1 MEAVYVTGMG
11 IVSAL
16 GSDVESWWQAL
27 CRGESGQGQVT
38 RFSTDGIERDQA
50 CEVKGVP
57 WEPWLTRSE
66 QRQVGRAAG
75 YALAATRQALEQAGH
90 PNAQTPAP
98 ERRAVVVGTSMGE
111 GDRLGA
117 LHRAWFHGNAAGVA
131 PGAVVPFGSVTLPA
145 LVARSAGCEGPIH
158 TVPGAC
164 AAGNYALG
172 LGAELIRTGHADLVI
187 AGASEVIERL
197 QYAGFARLGAIAP
210 QRCQPFDAQRKGL
223 MIGEGAAFFVL
234 ESAASVVRRGGQ
246 PLAQLG
252 VLGLT
257 CDAFHITRPHPEG
270 AGSRAAL
277 LRALSATGLAP
288 DAVDYFCA
296 HGTGTEA
303 NDAVEAQVLR
313 AVFGTHVPLVS
324 SLKGAIGHAMGAA
337 SAIEAVACVQA
348 LRTGVVP
355 GTVNLEET
363 DPALEIDVLKRTAH
377 STRLRVVLN
386 NSLAFGGYNAVLPLI
401 NAEDVVLQPDAPAS
415 GRYSASA
422 GIAVPEGARED
433 DAPEGVSGG
442 LRP

>member
-27 CRGESGQGQVT
+27 CRGESGQGPVT

-50 CEVKGVP
+50 CEVKGTP

-66 QRQVGRAAG
+66 RRQSGRAAG
-75 YALAATRQALEQAGH
+75 YALAAARQAMAQAGFGG
-90 PNAQTPAP
+90 AKIPAP

-117 LHRAWFHGNAAGVA
+117 LHRAWFHEDAAGVS

-145 LVARSAGCEGPIH
+145 LLARAAGCEGPIH

-172 LGAELIRTGHADLVI
+172 LGAELIRTGEADLVI

-210 QRCQPFDAQRKGL
+210 QRCQPFDAGRKGL

-252 VLGLT
+252 VVGLT

-270 AGSRAAL
+270 AGSQAAL
-277 LRALSATGLAP
+277 QRALSATGLVP
-288 DAVDYFCA
+288 EAVDYFCA

-313 AVFGTHVPLVS
+313 TVFGTRIPHVS

-355 GTVNLEET
+355 GTVNLEAI
-363 DPALEIDVLKRTAH
+363 DPALEIDVLKRTLRQ
-377 STRLRVVLN
+377 TKVRVVLN
-386 NSLAFGGYNAVLPLI
+386 NSLAFGGYNAVLPLMG
-401 NAEDVVLQPDAPAS
+401 ADEPAPQPSLGSLKP
-415 GRYSASA
+415 
-422 GIAVPEGARED
+422 
-433 DAPEGVSGG
+433 
-442 LRP
+442 